1 MEFPQPPAF
10 LPAMVKRCDQL
21 LRTVGRVFSFLCSL
35 CLMGMLLLTAATIL
49 MRPFD
54 ISYYWM
60 FPWSMVLFVWLSF
73 FGFFAAMIFG
83 RDIRIDFVA
92 RLFGDA
98 GHTCTR
104 IIGQIVML
112 SVLFILLREMPGVLE
127 SQTGGVDGARLPW
140 GGEVPRR
147 ALSVPLAASC
157 VGITA
162 ALLLDILKLWCR
174 LPEHFGGDMPG
185 A

>member
-1 MEFPQPPAF
+1 VRA
-10 LPAMVKRCDQL
+10 DQA
-21 LRTVGRVFSFLCSL
+21 LRRLGSVFSFLCSM
-35 CLMGMLLLTAATIL
+35 CLLGMLVITASTIIL
-49 MRPFD
+49 RPFD
-54 ISYYWM
+54 ISFYWM

-92 RLFGDA
+92 KLFGDA
-98 GHTCTR
+98 GHTATR
-104 IIGQIVML
+104 IIGQFVML
-112 SVLFILLREMPGVLE
+112 WVLFVLLREMPGVLI
-127 SQTGGVDGARLPW
+127 SQTGGVDGASMPW

-147 ALSVPLAASC
+147 ALTVPLALSC
-157 VGITA
+157 IGIAA
-162 ALLLDILKLWCR
+162 ALVVDILKLWCR

>member
-1 MEFPQPPAF
+1 MSFVQPPAF
-10 LPAMVKRCDQL
+10 LPALVTRADKV
-21 LRTVGRVFSFLCSL
+21 LRRAGGVFSFLCSL
-35 CLMGMLLLTAATIL
+35 CLLGMLLLTAATIAL
-49 MRPFD
+49 RPFN
-54 ISYYWM
+54 ISFYWM

-92 RLFGDA
+92 RQFGNK
-98 GHTCTR
+98 GHIATR

-112 SVLFILLREMPGVLE
+112 WVLFILLREMPDVLN
-127 SQTGGVDGARLPW
+127 SQTGGVDGASLPW

-147 ALSVPLAASC
+147 ALSVPLALSC
-157 VGITA
+157 IGIAA
-162 ALLLDILKLWCR
+162 ALMLDILKLWCR